1 MTRPIRIAVASDHA
15 AVPERLALIEHLRAG
30 GHRVTDFGCAAG
42 EAVDYP
48 DQAALV
54 GRAIVAGEADRGILI
69 CGTGIGI
76 CMAANKIDGIRAA
89 TIHDAFT
96 AEMCRR
102 HNDANVVCMGAR
114 VHAAAAIVRMADVFL
129 TAPFD
134 GGRHTGRVAKIM
146 ALEGPNPSVPS

>member
-1 MTRPIRIAVASDHA
+1 MTRTLRLAVASDHA
-15 AVPERLALIEHLRAG
+15 AVSERLALVQHLRDQ
-30 GHRVTDFGCAAG
+30 GHDVRDLGCAAG

-54 GRAIVAGEADRGILI
+54 ARAVAGGEADRGILI
-69 CGTGIGI
+69 CGTGIGV
-76 CMAANKIDGIRAA
+76 CMAAGKVDGIRAA

-102 HNDANVVCMGAR
+102 HNDANVACMGAR
-114 VHAAAAIVRMADVFL
+114 VHAAAAIVRMVDVFL
-129 TAPFD
+129 ATPFD

-146 ALEGPNPSVPS
+146 ALESANPSVAS